1 MSPESP
7 VADVHAGQAVLAAGT
22 ALQGARVAVVMLHG
36 RGGSAA
42 DILALHTELDTAGVA
57 YLAPQ
62 AAGNTWYP
70 NRFMEPVATNEPW
83 LSSAL
88 QAVAQTLATVA
99 AGGIAPERTV
109 LLGFSQGACLAL
121 EFAARNRCR
130 YGGVVALSGGLI
142 GADTGPRDVPAS
154 LAGTPLL
161 LGCSDVDAHIP
172 LQRVQLAA
180 HEMERLGG
188 AVTLRIY
195 SGMGHTVNRDELDW
209 VSALLTALAL

>member
-1 MSPESP
+1 M
-7 VADVHAGQAVLAAGT
+7 ADVHAGQPVLTAGAALS
-22 ALQGARVAVVMLHG
+22 AARVAVVMLHG

-42 DILALHTELDTAGVA
+42 DILALHTEFDTEGVA

-88 QAVAQTLATVA
+88 RAVAQTLQSVTAGAVA
-99 AGGIAPERTV
+99 LERTV

-121 EFAARNRCR
+121 EVAARNCCR

-142 GADTGPRDVPAS
+142 GADTGPREMTGS

-161 LGCSDVDAHIP
+161 VGCSDVDAHIP

-180 HEMERLGG
+180 QELERLGG

-195 SGMGHTVNRDELDW
+195 PGMGHTVNRDELDW
-209 VSALLTALAL
+209 VSALLKTLAQ